1 MNDKLLY
8 RIPEVAEHLSISRSK
23 VYELLNPA
31 NSAQF
36 TSTEAAWSAPV
47 TFRRTLTPWPPL
59 RDRQHHCETTG
70 RTRSSANRSRSTT
83 TTPCPPDIGSVST
96 DVPRRPVFLRYKD
109 FALRRISM
117 DKAKWWS
124 DPSLN

>member
-23 VYELLNPA
+23 VTNSSSRA

-59 RDRQHHCETTG
+59 RDCQHHCETSG
-70 RTRSSANRSRSTT
+70 RTRSSASRSRPTT
-83 TTPCPPDIGSVST
+83 ATP
-96 DVPRRPVFLRYKD
+96 
-109 FALRRISM
+109 
-117 DKAKWWS
+117 
-124 DPSLN
+124 